1 MRQKNLW
8 GFSFS
13 VLCFLYL
20 PVQAGRALAFY
31 QRGGGVGQLLF
42 FLSWRLHFCFFPA
55 ERFCVLFY
63 GLLCFYG
70 VGSQLCCSLQGDG
83 FIAVYAFYK
92 RLFWGNLARFCF
104 LFWATFIF
112 CYQTCFICY
121 CGTVFCIHTLNF
133 IFYFGQPCAH
143 KKTSPDF

>member
-1 MRQKNLW
+1 M
-8 GFSFS
+8 G
-13 VLCFLYL
+13 
-20 PVQAGRALAFY
+20 P
-31 QRGGGVGQLLF
+31 LLF

-70 VGSQLCCSLQGDG
+70 VGSQLCCFFPGNG
-83 FIAVYAFYK
+83 FIAVCAFCK
-92 RLFWGNLARFCF
+92 RFFPGNLARFCF

-121 CGTVFCIHTLNF
+121 CGTVFHIHTLNF
-133 IFYFGQPCAH
+133 IFKFGQPCAH
-143 KKTSPDF
+143 KKTSPDFQGRACFYLTAQTLFFSH